1 MFTLYSDRETLEVQC
16 DNGCVSIPIIT
27 ALPQWLNRLFVW
39 ADMKK
44 PRLIS
49 YFVDYRNLMP
59 IFPIL
64 MRWLSKK
71 LQHKLQFENANI
83 LISSYAVAKNI
94 DIPDGV
100 YREIYFHQPMHYIW
114 TLYDEYVSHMSG
126 RKQWLYRLVTPQ
138 LRKRDSQHRNY
149 DRILAN
155 SLSTKEQI
163 QHLYFPQ
170 CNPHITIVHPPIEER
185 FFYES
190 VQIQPDNYFFY
201 INRLTKMFKHL
212 DKIIHLCNI
221 HHIPLIIAGDGPDKE
236 ELLKLAGPTV
246 TFVGRISDIETKIS
260 LMKQAK
266 GVLNIAHES
275 FGIVTAEALLL
286 GVPIF

>member
-94 DIPDGV
+94 DIPDGI

-126 RKQWLYRLVTPQ
+126 RKQ
-138 LRKRDSQHRNY
+138 
-149 DRILAN
+149 
-155 SLSTKEQI
+155 
-163 QHLYFPQ
+163 
-170 CNPHITIVHPPIEER
+170 
-185 FFYES
+185 
-190 VQIQPDNYFFY
+190 
-201 INRLTKMFKHL
+201 
-212 DKIIHLCNI
+212 
-221 HHIPLIIAGDGPDKE
+221 
-236 ELLKLAGPTV
+236 
-246 TFVGRISDIETKIS
+246 
-260 LMKQAK
+260 
-266 GVLNIAHES
+266 
-275 FGIVTAEALLL
+275 
-286 GVPIF
+286 